1 MLIKKEQIIEWS
13 EKEKFQDDKHAEKDL
28 YIESLLKLFSFSKWL
43 LKHLIFKGGTAL
55 HKMHFEKSL
64 RFSEDIDFEHK
75 GNQDIG
81 RTLNEMKL
89 IFGKANLNIEINR
102 NKNNYEILCSYPSHT
117 TTKPGK
123 LKIEISDREDFSVL
137 GYTQK
142 RLHLNNVCFSSD
154 IMMNTYNINEILSQ
168 KTRALYQRDKGRD
181 LYDLYVSR
189 LHPDFDMKKIAQ
201 CFIRHMTVK
210 KDGKAITNIPT
221 AENFIKRL
229 KRKEKAPH
237 FLRDVHGVL
246 KTDVEYNQKHAFE
259 WIKEKFVP
267 NLIKECIR
275 QWDPGKGGPG
285 GRD

>member
-1 MLIKKEQIIEWS
+1 M
-13 EKEKFQDDKHAEKDL
+13 
-28 YIESLLKLFSFSKWL
+28 
-43 LKHLIFKGGTAL
+43 HL
-55 HKMHFEKSL
+55 EKSL

-81 RTLNEMKL
+81 RTLKAIKL

-102 NKNNYEILCSYPSHT
+102 KKNNYEILFLYESQT
-117 TTKPGK
+117 AKNPGK
-123 LKIEISDREDFSVL
+123 VKIEISDREDFSIL

-142 RLHLNNVCFSSD
+142 PIHLDNTCFLSD

-237 FLRDVHGVL
+237 FLRDVHRVL
-246 KTDVEYNQKHAFE
+246 KIDVEYNQDDAFE
-259 WIKEKFVP
+259 WAKKDFVP
-267 NLIKECIR
+267 SLIKEGIKQR
-275 QWDPGKGGPG
+275 GPVPGVGII
-285 GRD
+285 